1 MSFVFLQIE
10 GCHNILVYEIG
21 FKKAALVT
29 NGLIVKVLHNRFF
42 IGQPPGFADLR
53 IFSPC
58 SYLRTVLFPLFV
70 ACRDYCPL
78 TPFVWSGG
86 SFESGCRNC
95 TSTLNTVSSY
105 TSLHY
110 PEIYSITQ

>member
-42 IGQPPGFADLR
+42 IGQPPGFDKIR
-53 IFSPC
+53 GSSPHVPIYARYC
-58 SYLRTVLFPLFV
+58 FPYLKPEGIIVPLP
-70 ACRDYCPL
+70 PL
-78 TPFVWSGG
+78 CLV
-86 SFESGCRNC
+86 RR
-95 TSTLNTVSSY
+95 
-105 TSLHY
+105 
-110 PEIYSITQ
+110 

>member
-58 SYLRTVLFPLFV
+58 SYLRTVLFPLFE
-70 ACRDYCPL
+70 AWRDYCP
-78 TPFVWSGG
+78 PPP
-86 SFESGCRNC
+86 
-95 TSTLNTVSSY
+95 TLFGQAVVV
-105 TSLHY
+105 
-110 PEIYSITQ
+110 